1 MLSKRF
7 KYDKKPILILTDLQ
21 SKYKKIVENKL
32 KNKEYNLEKVKCIV
46 CENEEFESLSEK
58 DRYGL
63 YAPVVICKICGL
75 VQSNPRMTQ
84 ESYNRFYDL
93 EYRKLYH
100 GEVLPVQI
108 YFKNQKLKG
117 ERIYKFIEKVIEE
130 PIKNKFVVEIG
141 TGAGGILEI
150 FKERG
155 NTVLGLDLGSKYIE
169 FGKQHGLNLKVGT
182 IEELSKLKRKPDIV
196 IYSHVLEHILS
207 PINELKL
214 LRKNLKPDSL
224 VVIIVPG
231 IKNLIKSYDQDLLRY
246 LQNAHTYH
254 FSLTSLKNISRK
266 AGFDIVYGDEEI
278 NSLLKPGKINN
289 KYKNDYLQTKFFL
302 KKLEKIRQNPF
313 NLYKI
318 KNKLFNLILLFLTKT
333 KTKRLAKNFYDKF
346 KYKNFNLNSR

>member
-1 MLSKRF
+1 MLNKRF
-7 KYDKKPILILTDLQ
+7 RYDKKSILILTDLQ

-32 KNKEYNLEKVKCIV
+32 KNKEYNLERVKCVI
-46 CENEEFESLSEK
+46 CENEEFELLSEK

-84 ESYNRFYDL
+84 ESYNKFYDL

-100 GEVLPVQI
+100 GDVLPVQI

-117 ERIYKFIEKVIEE
+117 KRIYKFVEKVIGE

-141 TGAGGILEI
+141 TGAGGILKI

-169 FGKQHGLNLKVGT
+169 FGKQHSLNLKVGT

-196 IYSHVLEHILS
+196 IYSHVLEHVLN

-231 IKNLIKSYDQDLLRY
+231 IKNLVKSYDQDFLRY

-254 FSLTSLKNISRK
+254 FSLQTLKNIMNQ
-266 AGFDIVYGDEEI
+266 AGFSMVYGNENIDSI
-278 NSLLKPGKINN
+278 FKLTKPQN
-289 KYKNDYLQTKFFL
+289 KYITDYEESKKFL
-302 KKLEKIRQNPF
+302 IELEKIRNSP
-313 NLYKI
+313 L
-318 KNKLFNLILLFLTKT
+318 NLIRIKTEILNTLLLFLTLT
-333 KTKRLAKNFYDKF
+333 KTKRLF
-346 KYKNFNLNSR
+346 KKVSLKLKYNLSEN